1 MLRTAFIGL
10 GSNLD
15 SPIQQIKTAIET
27 LSLHQ
32 ELEVLKSSSLYESL
46 PQGPQD
52 QNRFINAAILIQ
64 TELEPESLLFLL
76 QDIERN
82 QGKVKVR
89 HWGERCIDLDILFI
103 DQLILK
109 QTNPNLTIP
118 HPHALSR
125 DFVLI
130 PILEIDPNWQL
141 PDQTLL
147 QDHLSSSI
155 KHELKKL
162 TTIPVTV

>member
-52 QNRFINAAILIQ
+52 QNRF
-64 TELEPESLLFLL
+64 
-76 QDIERN
+76 
-82 QGKVKVR
+82 
-89 HWGERCIDLDILFI
+89 ILFI